1 MTHHKPLLIGFI
13 GGSIESAVG
22 QTHQIA
28 SQMDGRWKLVAGC
41 FSRSSDINSKTA
53 EHWGLEKQQ
62 TYGSWHELLE
72 HEQGKLDAVVILT
85 PTPSHTEIVIKA
97 LMLGY
102 AVICEKALTSSTQ
115 HAKEIADT
123 IQKTHGF
130 LAITY
135 NYSAYPMVRELQ
147 AIIQKGSLGTI
158 QQIQIEMPQEGFI
171 RLNQQG
177 KPNQPQQWRLEDK
190 DIPTI
195 SLDLGSHAHHLIHF
209 LSGETP
215 LSVVANQTNL
225 GHFPNIVDNVM
236 CMAKYTK
243 QLQCQI
249 WYSKTAIGQRNGL
262 RIRVYG
268 TKASAEWYQLNPE
281 ELVLN
286 HNTGTRE
293 IIDRGGNTT
302 MVQASRYNRFKAGHP
317 SGFIE
322 AFANLYVDIADTLIS
337 FKNNEKTSNNF
348 VYGIEHALE
357 GCKLFDAIN
366 LSSKNKAWVD
376 IE

>member
-1 MTHHKPLLIGFI
+1 MTYHKPLLIGFI

-22 QTHQIA
+22 QTHKIA

-41 FSRSSDINSKTA
+41 FSRTSDINKETA
-53 EHWGLEKQQ
+53 EHWGLNDQQ
-62 TYGSWHELLE
+62 TYETWSELLK

-85 PTPSHTEIVIKA
+85 PTPSHTEIVIEA
-97 LMLGY
+97 LTLGY
-102 AVICEKALTSSTQ
+102 GVICEKALASSTQ
-115 HAKEIADT
+115 QATEIANA
-123 IQKTHGF
+123 IKKTQGF

-135 NYSAYPMVRELQ
+135 NYSAYPMVRELRSL
-147 AIIQKGSLGTI
+147 IQKDTLGNI

-171 RLNQQG
+171 RLNDQG
-177 KPNQPQQWRLEDK
+177 KPNLPQSWRLEDR

-209 LSGETP
+209 LSGEKP
-215 LSVVANQTNL
+215 LSVVANQSNL
-225 GHFPNIVDNVM
+225 GHFSNIIDNVM
-236 CMAKYTK
+236 CMALYTN
-243 QLQCQI
+243 QLQAQI
-249 WYSKTAIGQRNGL
+249 WYSKTALGHRNGL
-262 RIRVYG
+262 RVRVYG

-286 HNTGTRE
+286 YNKGTRE
-293 IIDRGGNTT
+293 IIDRGTIT
-302 MVQASRYNRFKAGHP
+302 SLASELRYNRFKAGHP

-322 AFANLYVDIADTLIS
+322 AFANLYNDIADALIS
-337 FKNNEKTSNNF
+337 FKSNAQSSNNF

-357 GCKLFDAIN
+357 GCHLLDAIN
-366 LSSKNKAWVD
+366 ESSKNKKWVD